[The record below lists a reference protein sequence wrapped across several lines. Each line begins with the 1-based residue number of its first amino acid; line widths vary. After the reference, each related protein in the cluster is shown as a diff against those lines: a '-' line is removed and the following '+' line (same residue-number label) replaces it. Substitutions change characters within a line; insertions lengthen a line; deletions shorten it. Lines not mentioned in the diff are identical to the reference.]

1 MTVKELMEIL
11 KNVDED
17 TKVYVINADNG
28 VTYTTDFE
36 VIQGM
41 NTKNIYFE
49 QTFPKQTFAFVLT
62 GRLVNFFTIKL
73 NLDFF
78 LKFVYNLI
86 VRLRQEIK
94 KLKFFLKKL
103 KKF

>member
-41 NTKNIYFE
+41 NTKN
-49 QTFPKQTFAFVLT
+49 FPKQTFAFVLT

-86 VRLRQEIK
+86 VRLR
-94 KLKFFLKKL
+94 
-103 KKF
+103 

>member
-17 TKVYVINADNG
+17 TKDYVINADNG

-49 QTFPKQTFAFVLT
+49 
-62 GRLVNFFTIKL
+62 
-73 NLDFF
+73 
-78 LKFVYNLI
+78 
-86 VRLRQEIK
+86 
-94 KLKFFLKKL
+94 
-103 KKF
+103 